1 MVHKSRSENY
11 LVKSENIPSSKRS
24 EKTKKQPEELR
35 KKISKITDA
44 VKNLECSLLES
55 KQHDRQLLLN
65 THGEKVKNQKLAYEL
80 EEARKENKQLLNVL
94 QQQCSNDPDQVSRS
108 ASRSQLDRTSSYSSI
123 SMVHLQYKYEELLA
137 SHEGLLKVLESKIK
151 ESQQCYR
158 ENGSLRDELQTLMT
172 QISNSEKTIETLCNK
187 YLNLKERK
195 DRKKGK
201 FRSSSF
207 RQSICT
213 ALCNKYLNLKERKD
227 RKIAN
232 LRYERD
238 TLRLVHNQLV
248 QLLHKK
254 CMDEDRLLSG
264 QLRKSAEP
272 NRALLLNEIRC
283 CNKLQHENARL
294 NQENR
299 ILRSRLGIADANE
312 KNST

>member
-11 LVKSENIPSSKRS
+11 LVNSKNNIPPSKRI

-35 KKISKITDA
+35 RKISKINDA

-94 QQQCSNDPDQVSRS
+94 QQQCSDPDQVSRS

-151 ESQQCYR
+151 ESQKCCR
-158 ENGSLRDELQTLMT
+158 ENDSLRDELQTFMM

-187 YLNLKERK
+187 YLNLR
-195 DRKKGK
+195 
-201 FRSSSF
+201 
-207 RQSICT
+207 
-213 ALCNKYLNLKERKD
+213 ERKD

-254 CMDEDRLLSG
+254 CMDEDRLLTG

-312 KNST
+312 KIST

>member
-195 DRKKGK
+195 DRK
-201 FRSSSF
+201 
-207 RQSICT
+207 
-213 ALCNKYLNLKERKD
+213 
-227 RKIAN
+227 IAN

>member
-195 DRKKGK
+195 DRK
-201 FRSSSF
+201 
-207 RQSICT
+207 
-213 ALCNKYLNLKERKD
+213 RKD